1 MGGAPRRG
9 TGCMECSGSGY
20 KGRIGIFEVLPIDSA
35 VRQVLLKTPTEA
47 AVAAAALANGM
58 MTLRTAG
65 LEKAMRGETTFEEV
79 LRVS

>member
-1 MGGAPRRG
+1 V
-9 TGCMECSGSGY
+9 S
-20 KGRIGIFEVLPIDSA
+20 
-35 VRQVLLKTPTEA
+35 
-47 AVAAAALANGM
+47 AAALTNGM

>member
-1 MGGAPRRG
+1 
-9 TGCMECSGSGY
+9 
-20 KGRIGIFEVLPIDSA
+20 
-35 VRQVLLKTPTEA
+35 VREVLLKSPTEGS
-47 AVAAAALANGM
+47 VAAAALANGM